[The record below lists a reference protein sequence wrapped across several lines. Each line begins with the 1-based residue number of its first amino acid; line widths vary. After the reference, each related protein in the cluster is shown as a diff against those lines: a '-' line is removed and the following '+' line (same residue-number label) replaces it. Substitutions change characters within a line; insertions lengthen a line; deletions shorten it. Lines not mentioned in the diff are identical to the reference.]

1 MADTD
6 KSLRQ
11 QGPGRTVGNGSLVRK
26 RVLIA
31 AREIENDARI
41 AASCHFSAAT
51 FWYTLYYALGLPTS
65 VLAAVAGVA
74 ALRNHTVVAAA
85 LAIGVAALS
94 AATTFLNAGE
104 RAHAHS
110 KKRAQYEELKN
121 AIRFFRTVTV
131 AMTQSDDEL
140 ATELTR
146 HARTRD
152 TLNRDSP
159 QVRQKFFVRA
169 SAAIAR
175 SDRQLREEQ
184 PESAPQGRLARLVE
198 HVSSRPGRSH
208 A

>member
-1 MADTD
+1 
-6 KSLRQ
+6 
-11 QGPGRTVGNGSLVRK
+11 
-26 RVLIA
+26 VLIA

-74 ALRNHTVVAAA
+74 ALRDHTLVAAG

-121 AIRFFRTVTV
+121 AIRFFRTVTI

-140 ATELTR
+140 ATELAR

-159 QVRQKFFVRA
+159 QVRQKFFLRA
-169 SAAIAR
+169 TAAITGA
-175 SDRQLREEQ
+175 DRQPRTEQ
-184 PESAPQGRLARLVE
+184 PEPRPQGRLARLA
-198 HVSSRPGRSH
+198 HHFATRPGRSH

>member
-11 QGPGRTVGNGSLVRK
+11 QERGLTAGTGALVRK

-31 AREIENDARI
+31 AREIETDARI

-74 ALRNHTVVAAA
+74 ALRDHTLVAAV
-85 LAIGVAALS
+85 LAIGVSALS

-131 AMTQSDDEL
+131 AITKSEDEL
-140 ATELTR
+140 ATEVAR

-169 SAAIAR
+169 SAAIAP
-175 SDRQLREEQ
+175 SDRDSQAEQ
-184 PESAPQGRLARLVE
+184 QESAPHGRLARVFA
-198 HVSSRPGRSH
+198 VTRPGRSH